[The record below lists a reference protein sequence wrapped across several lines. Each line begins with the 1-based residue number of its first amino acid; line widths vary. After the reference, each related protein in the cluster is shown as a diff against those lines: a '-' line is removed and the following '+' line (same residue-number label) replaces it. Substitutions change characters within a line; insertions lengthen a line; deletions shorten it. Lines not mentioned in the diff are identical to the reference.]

1 MLENDVIKNPI
12 KSDNL
17 PSSFLDTLSEEEKSL
32 LQNLSDDINIVDP
45 GPDSKE
51 EKMLHNDG
59 SIDEKKNNLSEVMLK
74 NTEMKN
80 TDLTSSGFVFT
91 TVIPLLMALLEP
103 PEMTRVTK

>member
-32 LQNLSDDINIVDP
+32 LQNLSDDINFVDP

-59 SIDEKKNNLSEVMLK
+59 SIDEKKDRKSV
-74 NTEMKN
+74 
-80 TDLTSSGFVFT
+80 V
-91 TVIPLLMALLEP
+91 
-103 PEMTRVTK
+103 